1 MPLQSSEFAYY
12 DAMRLA
18 SVAALLT
25 QARMRT
31 SAECPGWRGGFSFET
46 APEDAGSLS
55 PTAAGAACW
64 GRALTFDPNPG
75 RDPFQY
81 ETVSSSLDRSGAVY
95 RKGWHHFLIY
105 WQIPGPNGYNHL
117 IIREILRA
125 CDEVMIPDKW
135 GYLTGG
141 DASDRDRPGFVSSTY
156 QEAADRPMMT
166 THLRVLFAATME
178 G

>member
-1 MPLQSSEFAYY
+1 MPIFQSSEFAHY
-12 DAMRLA
+12 DAMRL
-18 SVAALLT
+18 SSLVALLT
-25 QARMRT
+25 PARMKT
-31 SAECPGWRGGFSFET
+31 EADCPGWRGFTFET
-46 APEDAGSLS
+46 APEDAGSIS

-64 GRALTFDPNPG
+64 GRALTYDPNPG

-81 ETVSSSLDRSGAVY
+81 ETTSISGDESSAVY

-105 WQIPGPNGYNHL
+105 WQIPGPSGYNHR
-117 IIREILRA
+117 IVREILRA
-125 CDEVMIPDKW
+125 CNEMTIPGKW

-141 DASDRDRPGFVSSTY
+141 DAGDRDRPGFVFSTF